1 MKKKNSL
8 ARRNSAKKSK
18 STRTTIAAASTKG
31 KKKSKSINST
41 SKSKSKSPG
50 FKSDVERRHHE
61 ALKAG
66 FQNAEEYE
74 TFLRRQKEARKLAG
88 EPEPRVPA
96 TISEETITK
105 EVLATTNE

>member
-1 MKKKNSL
+1 MAAAATTKITET
-8 ARRNSAKKSK
+8 
-18 STRTTIAAASTKG
+18 TRTTIAAASTKG

-66 FQNAEEYE
+66 FQNAEGYE

>member
-1 MKKKNSL
+1 LKKKNSL
-8 ARRNSAKKSK
+8 AKRNSAKKSK

-31 KKKSKSINST
+31 KKKSKSINS
-41 SKSKSKSPG
+41 KSKSKSPS